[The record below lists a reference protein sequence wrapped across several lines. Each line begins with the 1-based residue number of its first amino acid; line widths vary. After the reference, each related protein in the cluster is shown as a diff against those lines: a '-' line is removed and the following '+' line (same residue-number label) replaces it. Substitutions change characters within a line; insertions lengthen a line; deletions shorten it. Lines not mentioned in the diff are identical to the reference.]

1 MNIVMNGP
9 ALMLDQWQR
18 LALTDATGAVAEVK
32 SGSLWITMEDDSR
45 DIFLRPGDAWRID
58 RDGLTLVQAEEPSTV
73 VLTEAIP
80 RRRAV
85 TAWMRAAARA
95 IGHWLG
101 AYAGKWVP
109 YY

>member
-9 ALMLDQWQR
+9 ALVLDQWQR
-18 LALTDATGAVAEVK
+18 LALTDAAGAVAEVK
-32 SGSLWITMEDDSR
+32 SGSLWITMEHDTR

-58 RDGLTLVQAEEPSTV
+58 RDGLTLVEAEERSTI

-80 RRRAV
+80 ARRAL
-85 TAWMRAAARA
+85 AEWMRAAAGAVGR
-95 IGHWLG
+95 WLG
-101 AYAGKWVP
+101 AYAGKRVP